1 MKKIFSSQ
9 QLQDDFYDNGF
20 VEIGPLDTTDIDK
33 LVSGYNDLRPDDK
46 FDPEVN
52 NVNPYN
58 TSTYHCTFL
67 DTNINYKKQ
76 VQALIRKN
84 ITHYVEKYLIDYK
97 ILQASFYVKPPHKG
111 EFQIH
116 QNWPCLMDDR
126 QTSLTLWIPL
136 ISTNEQNATVC
147 FVKGSHKIFNNIEST
162 NVLPFFHNYKKELI
176 DQYLKPHNVQLGKGI
191 LFCDSII
198 HWSPANLSD
207 QSRPAVQITLIP
219 AQEDPIYYYI
229 DKNNISSDVEM
240 YKIDSD
246 FFVVNTLDTAIN
258 RPTQYEYLGKIKNP
272 NEEVPFESFKDRLQ
286 NHISHRNNFYGL

>member
-147 FVKGSHKIFNNIEST
+147 FVKGSHKIFNNIESP
-162 NVLPFFHNYKKELI
+162 NVPPFFENYKKQLI
-176 DQYLKPHNVQLGKGI
+176 KKYLKPYPVKAGKAL

-198 HWSPANLSD
+198 HYSGINLSHTPRVAI
-207 QSRPAVQITLIP
+207 QVTLIP
-219 AQEDPIYYYI
+219 VNSETVLYYI
-229 DKNNISSDVEM
+229 DKNDPSSKVEIF
-240 YKIDSD
+240 KVDPNFFIVNSIDS
-246 FFVVNTLDTAIN
+246 AIN
-258 RPTQYEYLGKIKNP
+258 RPDQCELIDKIKNP
-272 NEEVPFESFKDRLQ
+272 NEEVPLETFKYRLK
-286 NHISHRNNFYGL
+286 NHNNIRRKFYSL